1 LSFGLALKGP
11 LHPNRRFRDNRDAK
25 ASAKGCWLFALCDG
39 ISVALSLP
47 REPQYQQVCS
57 FSRRAGDVLYYKPT
71 YRGKTMLRN
80 TTKPWLLCSLLIVLA
95 APALGISQ
103 KNEDK
108 KDKKSYTGTPVLW
121 NDPTDI
127 QTRNL
132 LLGAGG
138 DSMKPDL
145 SQVTFIEEK
154 KGGYS
159 TKYRV
164 KDGAGNEWV
173 AKIGKE
179 AQTDTAANRILW
191 ALGYETEIAY
201 LVPHLKIE
209 GKGEFDNVR
218 LEARPADVKRTGTW
232 SWEKNP
238 FLGSPQFRGLKILML
253 MINNWDMKDDNNQI
267 LAARN
272 QPDAPLRYIISDLG
286 ATFGKT
292 GGVISRSRN
301 KPSDYVKATFIEK
314 VKGDVIDFNYG
325 GKNKKLFEGLTVSDA
340 HWLSDLLNRLSDDQL
355 KDAFRAANYSPEEVD
370 ELSNTFRER
379 ANALASV
386 GK

>member
-1 LSFGLALKGP
+1 
-11 LHPNRRFRDNRDAK
+11 
-25 ASAKGCWLFALCDG
+25 
-39 ISVALSLP
+39 
-47 REPQYQQVCS
+47 
-57 FSRRAGDVLYYKPT
+57 
-71 YRGKTMLRN
+71 M
-80 TTKPWLLCSLLIVLA
+80 LIVLA
-95 APALGISQ
+95 LPAAGISQ
-103 KNEDK
+103 TDRDK
-108 KDKKSYTGTPVLW
+108 KDKKTYTGTPVLW

-127 QTRNL
+127 QSRNL

-138 DSMKPDL
+138 ESMKPNL
-145 SQVTFIEEK
+145 SQVTFVEQK
-154 KGGYS
+154 SGGYS

-164 KDGAGNEWV
+164 KDGAGNEWI

-218 LEARPADVKRTGTW
+218 LEARPANVKRTGTW
-232 SWEKNP
+232 SWENNP
-238 FLGSPQFRGLKILML
+238 FKESPQFRGLKILMV

-267 LAARN
+267 LASKDDAS
-272 QPDAPLRYIISDLG
+272 APLRYIISDLG
-286 ATFGKT
+286 GTFGKT

-314 VKGDVIDFNYG
+314 VNGDVIDFNYG
-325 GKNKKLFEGLTVSDA
+325 GKNKKLFENLTTSDA
-340 HWLSDLLNRLSDDQL
+340 RWLSQLLARLSDDQI
-355 KDAFRAANYSPEEVD
+355 KDAFRAANYSAEEVD
-370 ELSNTFRER
+370 QLSNAFRER
-379 ANALASV
+379 ANALANV